1 MSACHSSL
9 KRFVLGSL
17 AVTTAVFGLSLL
29 LERFAMGHR
38 IDSMGEWL
46 YHVRYVLASLAVILV
61 GVLTIRQCL
70 HGGEST
76 EIQFRGLLEAA
87 PEGLIIM
94 NKDGKIILA
103 NTQAERMFGYDHQE
117 LFGQPADS
125 LIRKQVRDI
134 SFDQVIGDYSLASSQ
149 ELGAMPE
156 TLGCRKDGS
165 AFPAEVNFSP
175 LETRDGLLVI
185 QSIRDVTERV
195 AKERR
200 RAARHAIRRILT
212 EASTLELAA
221 PDILQVVCQNLG
233 WDCGALWVL
242 DARTKELGCLDLW
255 HSPAITLPALETACR
270 EYLAEPGVEL
280 TGRVWQ
286 SAKPVWITDI
296 DRENDGPR
304 SAAAIQEGLHGA
316 LGIPILFGTEF
327 FGVLEL
333 YRRDLCQPDDQV
345 LDTLAIVGNQLGHFI
360 KRKRAEE
367 AVHESEARKAAILES
382 ALDAIITIDHEGRIV
397 EFNPAAEKMF
407 GHPREDVLGREMA
420 GLIIPLGLRER
431 HRDLADYLA
440 TGEGPAVGKR
450 LEMSAMRADGSE
462 FPVELTVTR
471 IRSEG
476 PPMFTGFIR
485 DITERKQAAEALQKT
500 EEQFRQAQK
509 MEAIGRLAGGVAH
522 DFNNLLTVITG
533 YSQLLSETL
542 TYDDPEKGLVD
553 EIGKAADRAAALTRQ
568 LLAFSRK
575 QMLATKVLDLNTIV
589 TDMQKMLQRLI
600 GEDIKLVTALEPA
613 LAAVKV
619 DPGQIEQVIMN
630 LAVNARDAMPEGGT
644 LTIETANTELDEL
657 YTAAYP
663 ELRPGSYVL
672 LAISDTGCGMD
683 ETVKAR
689 LFEPFFTTKEV
700 GKGTGLG
707 LATVYGI
714 IKQSGG
720 HIAVYSE
727 VGHGT
732 TFKVYLPLAEGN
744 VAAQSAATK
753 PDELAPGTETVLL
766 VEDEDRV
773 RVLTRRLLEKNGYKV
788 VEALNGVE
796 ALQYFDGNPEPV
808 DLIISDVV
816 MPEMSGPQLAQQIRL
831 RQPDLKVLF
840 LSGYTDSALIHNGVL
855 NVEKNFL
862 QKPFTPDALARKVR
876 EVLDTAHSL
885 EQV

>member
-1 MSACHSSL
+1 MSAYQPSL
-9 KRFVLGSL
+9 KRFIFGSV
-17 AVTTAVFGLSLL
+17 AVASAVFGLSLL
-29 LERFAMGHR
+29 VERTCLDHPTPLATEILYHLRFA
-38 IDSMGEWL
+38 I
-46 YHVRYVLASLAVILV
+46 ASLAVIAV
-61 GVLTIRQCL
+61 GVLVIRKCL
-70 HGGEST
+70 RGGENT

-94 NKDGKIILA
+94 NKDGQIILA
-103 NTQAERMFGYDHQE
+103 NTQAEKMFGYAHEE
-117 LFGQPADS
+117 LLGQRADG

-134 SFDQVIGDYSLASSQ
+134 SLDQVIGDYSVASSQ
-149 ELGAMPE
+149 ETGILPD
-156 TLGCRKDGS
+156 TLGRRRDGS
-165 AFPAEVNFSP
+165 EFPVEVNFSP

-185 QSIRDVTERV
+185 QSIHDITDRV
-195 AKERR
+195 ARERR

-212 EASTLELAA
+212 EAVSLEQAA
-221 PDILQVVCQNLG
+221 PDILQVVCHNLG
-233 WDCGALWVL
+233 WDCGALWTL
-242 DARTKELGCLDLW
+242 DPRTAQLDCTDLW
-255 HSPAITLPALETACR
+255 HPAATGLPEFEAACRDYPAI
-270 EYLAEPGVEL
+270 PGEEL

-286 SAKPVWITDI
+286 SVKPVWVTDI
-296 DRENDGPR
+296 VQDSDYPR
-304 SAAAIQEGLHGA
+304 TAAAVRGGLRGA

-327 FGVLEL
+327 FGVMEL
-333 YRRDLCQPDDQV
+333 YRRDPCEPDDQV
-345 LDTLAIVGNQLGHFI
+345 LDTLGIIGNQLGHFL
-360 KRKRAEE
+360 KRKHAEE
-367 AVHESEARKAAILES
+367 AVHASEARKAAILES

-397 EFNPAAEKMF
+397 EFNPAAEQMF
-407 GHPREDVLGREMA
+407 GHRREDVEGREMA
-420 GLIIPLGLRER
+420 GLIIPVGLRER

-450 LEMSAMRADGSE
+450 LEMSGMRADGSE

-471 IRSEG
+471 IRVDG

-485 DITERKQAAEALQKT
+485 DITERKQAAEALQKS

-542 TYDDPEKGLVD
+542 NSDDPTRGLVD
-553 EIGKAADRAAALTRQ
+553 EIAKAADRAASLTRQ

-575 QMLATKVLDLNTIV
+575 QMLATRVLDLNGVV

-600 GEDIKLVTALEPA
+600 GEDIKLVTALDTA
-613 LAAVKV
+613 LAPVKV

-630 LAVNARDAMPEGGT
+630 LAVNARDAMPDGGT
-644 LTIETANTELDEL
+644 FTIETVNTELDEI
-657 YTAAYP
+657 YTSAYP
-663 ELRPGSYVL
+663 ELRPGPYVL
-672 LAISDTGCGMD
+672 LAVSDTGCGMTD
-683 ETVKAR
+683 AVKAR
-689 LFEPFFTTKEV
+689 LFEPFFTTKDV

-732 TFKVYLPLAEGN
+732 TFKVYLPLAEGA
-744 VAAQSAATK
+744 VAPQAAPPK
-753 PDELAPGTETVLL
+753 RDELAPGTETVLL

-773 RVLTRRLLEKNGYKV
+773 RVLTRRVLEKNGYRV
-788 VEALNGVE
+788 VEALNGAE
-796 ALQYFDGNPEPV
+796 ALRYFDANPDPV
-808 DLIISDVV
+808 DLIITDVV

-840 LSGYTDSALIHNGVL
+840 LSGYTDSALVHNGVL
-855 NVEKNFL
+855 NMEKNFL
-862 QKPFTPDALARKVR
+862 QKPFTPDSLARKVR
-876 EVLDTAHSL
+876 EVLAAVPALETA
-885 EQV
+885 